1 MTARLQDWRTQFG
14 ALVQSRARTPFAWGR
29 NDCALWAADC
39 VWAITGADPAADL
52 RGAYSTEFGAARVL
66 LQRGGLAQIA
76 TDALGPP
83 IAPLLA
89 TVGDVVLVRTAQGDA
104 LAVCNGDHLLGP
116 TSNGLAVYS
125 LADGL
130 QAWRVGHHA

>member
-1 MTARLQDWRTQFG
+1 M
-14 ALVQSRARTPFAWGR
+14 
-29 NDCALWAADC
+29 
-39 VWAITGADPAADL
+39 

-66 LQRGGLAQIA
+66 LQRGGLAAIA

-89 TVGDVVLVRTAQGDA
+89 TVGDVVLVQTPQGEA

-116 TSNGLAVYS
+116 TANGMGGYS

-130 QAWRVGHHA
+130 QAWRVGHHG